1 MRSKI
6 EYFLSNL
13 DTEIDVSNYIDV
25 NNIDPV
31 NPFDSICKMIEEI
44 GFDINEFYELEDEIN
59 DFFEIL
65 KEEKKENKNPR
76 IGQFVYDVYSCKK
89 KKVQAISGK
98 LYFIGSEQEPVFR
111 DEFIFPLPKQN
122 KKTK

>member
-31 NPFDSICKMIEEI
+31 NPFGSICEMIEEI

-89 KKVQAISGK
+89 KKVQAISCK
-98 LYFIGSEQEPVFR
+98 LYFIGSEHEPVFR
-111 DEFIFPLPKQN
+111 NEFIFPLPK
-122 KKTK
+122 TK